1 MVMKMFGR
9 WDEMDDWMWDK
20 ESWSKKADDGI

>member
-9 WDEMDDWMWDK
+9 WDEIDGWMWDVRAI
-20 ESWSKKADDGI
+20 ERKADDGI